1 VALRQ
6 QMSNLRH
13 SIRQQT
19 AQLHGLESIVLR
31 GPRPLPPGMIN
42 SPPSSPTDSSFHLS
56 SSHRSSDMSLPP
68 PPSNVANTISNIN
81 KRNSREHLYGLA
93 GPESSLPLPRR
104 DLSRTRNASGGGL
117 DDGMDGIKEGIPS
130 SFGSTSSAH
139 LHTPKRQSSP
149 TRSLSRI
156 PVSSVGNARVMADE
170 SFSSPAFYLNDTP
183 TKLDVASPSPGSVSP
198 RRQSFTP
205 GGTTKVLADLQ
216 AGILSTRNKLD
227 DTKHQLRQSQ
237 RQVSQLT
244 RQTEDLKEA
253 RERLRLENEGL
264 NNVVARKERLL
275 QELLERARKAESE
288 VITLRAQLKSDST
301 MTKKN
306 LREME
311 ATVAEQR
318 SRTQK
323 SEREYTTLKESI
335 DGMKRNWKTDI
346 DALREEMNRRD
357 DKARA
362 EAAGMAKKYR
372 KMADELK
379 ASQTDGESI
388 KKMKAEDGKIRK
400 EIEDGFRDQIRM
412 LKEEMAEQ
420 TKENSEA
427 VNTARELALE
437 LGRLRRL
444 MRVAGTSPDQH
455 PPDTD
460 A

>member
-1 VALRQ
+1 MATT
-6 QMSNLRH
+6 MS
-13 SIRQQT
+13 
-19 AQLHGLESIVLR
+19 
-31 GPRPLPPGMIN
+31 
-42 SPPSSPTDSSFHLS
+42 
-56 SSHRSSDMSLPP
+56 
-68 PPSNVANTISNIN
+68 
-81 KRNSREHLYGLA
+81 KRNSREYLHGLA
-93 GPESSLPLPRR
+93 GPDSGLPLPRR
-104 DLSRTRNASGGGL
+104 DPSRPRNVSNGGF
-117 DDGMDGIKEGIPS
+117 DDGMDGIREGIPS
-130 SFGSTSSAH
+130 SFNSISSAH

-170 SFSSPAFYLNDTP
+170 SFSAPAFYLNDTP
-183 TKLDVASPSPGSVSP
+183 TKLDVASPPSPSVSP

-216 AGILSTRNKLD
+216 AGILNTRNKLD

-288 VITLRAQLKSDST
+288 VITLRAQLKSDNT

-318 SRTQK
+318 ARTQK
-323 SEREYTTLKESI
+323 SEREYTTLKDSI
-335 DGMKRNWKTDI
+335 DGMKRSWKSDMDT
-346 DALREEMNRRD
+346 LREELSRRD
-357 DKARA
+357 EKARTEGA
-362 EAAGMAKKYR
+362 VTAKKYR
-372 KMADELK
+372 KIADELK
-379 ASQTDGESI
+379 ATQTGGESI
-388 KKMKAEDGKIRK
+388 KKMKAEDEKIRK
-400 EIEDGFRDQIRM
+400 EIEDGFREQIKT
-412 LKEEMAEQ
+412 LKEEMAKQ
-420 TKENSEA
+420 AKENSEA
-427 VNTARELALE
+427 VGTARELALE

-444 MRVAGTSPDQH
+444 MRVAGTTPDQD
-455 PPDTD
+455 PPGTE